1 MSDNNVS
8 DNDANSCNAGQCAP
22 ELNPP
27 LRTLMGPG
35 PSDIH
40 PRVLE
45 ALAKPTVGHLDPYY
59 LQVMDRMQGLLREL
73 FRTKNE
79 MTMAIS
85 ATGSAGMETCV
96 VNLIEPGDSMVVCI
110 NGVFG
115 MRMAD
120 VAERAGAEV
129 TRVEKPWGEVFSPD
143 DLKPA
148 LASAKP
154 KVVGI
159 VMAETSTG
167 ASQSIEAISDLV
179 HDAGAMLLVDAVTS
193 LGGMPVEVDAWNI
206 DAIYSGTQKC
216 LSCPPGLS
224 PVSLSARAVETVL
237 ARKTKVQSWYLDTT
251 MLANYWGTD
260 RVYHHTAPINMT
272 YGLYE
277 ALRVIFDEGLE
288 ACFARH
294 QLNHEALRDGLA
306 ALGMEYAVA
315 AEHCLPMLNAVRIPN
330 GVDEA
335 AIRRSLL
342 ERFGIEIGA
351 GLGAFAGKVWRIGL
365 MGHASR
371 QNNVLLLL
379 SALEQLLGEA
389 GIAFEPGASVA
400 AANRVYTN
408 R

>member
-1 MSDNNVS
+1 VS
-8 DNDANSCNAGQCAP
+8 DALP

-45 ALAKPTVGHLDPYY
+45 AMAKPTVGHLDPYY
-59 LQVMDRMQGLLREL
+59 LQLMDRMQDLLRQL

-120 VAERAGAEV
+120 VAERAGAVV
-129 TRVEKPWGEVFSPD
+129 TRVEKPWGEIFSPE
-143 DLKPA
+143 DLKGA
-148 LASAKP
+148 LAEAKP

-167 ASQSIEAISDLV
+167 ASQPLPEISNLV
-179 HDAGAMLLVDAVTS
+179 HDAGGMLLVDAVTS
-193 LGGMPVEVDAWNI
+193 LGGMLVEVDAWNI

-224 PVSLSARAVETVL
+224 PVSLSNRAVESIL

-277 ALRVIFDEGLE
+277 ALRLILDEGLD

-294 QLNHEALRDGLA
+294 QKNHEALKAGLA
-306 ALGMEYAVA
+306 ALGMEYAV
-315 AEHCLPMLNAVRIPN
+315 ELSHSLPMLNAVRIPE
-330 GVDEA
+330 GVDDA
-335 AIRRSLL
+335 ATRRALL
-342 ERFGIEIGA
+342 DRFGIEIGG

-379 SALEQLLGEA
+379 SALEQLLGDA
-389 GIAFEPGASVA
+389 GISFDAGASVA
-400 AANRVYTN
+400 AANGIYAAR
-408 R
+408 